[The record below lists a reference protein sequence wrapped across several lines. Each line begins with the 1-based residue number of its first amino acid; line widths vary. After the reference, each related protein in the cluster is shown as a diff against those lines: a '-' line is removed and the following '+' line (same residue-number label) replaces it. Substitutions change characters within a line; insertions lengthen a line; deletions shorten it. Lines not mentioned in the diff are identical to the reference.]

1 MPDCRL
7 QADTLFSCNDP
18 SNWTVAYA
26 PSNQYTDAIMDQAD
40 IAGMP
45 AVPPA
50 LTKGFLAGV
59 VTDLPQF
66 EKLPDE
72 AALEAMFYNLEERCK
87 VGIVFSDWP
96 EAAGGGGG
104 YSYTLRFDSTPGGFV
119 KSDNAVRRKSWL
131 TDKSFSDFTGQ
142 GPRGV
147 SPVGDFCGPYAEKI
161 SGKPL
166 RNASEACGSLPGQ
179 SAFECFGCLFQSFQM
194 SIGTDSPGYVR
205 YQYLSFESLID
216 QVIAWHCAKSAR
228 VTEAEIVEMLGKM
241 DTLTIE
247 RFPYPQY
254 EEDGYLYAIQFGLPL
269 LLMLSY
275 MYSALTIVRNV
286 VHEKERKLKESM
298 KMMGLPNWAHWSAW
312 FVQAATLLFGSNVI
326 MALLI
331 HFGGILTYSDMTLIL
346 VYLLLFSFAT
356 INFCFLLS
364 TFFKKATSAAVFA
377 AILWYMSYFPYSII
391 SRDYSDSSLQ
401 EKTNYC
407 LLSTTCM
414 SLGAYVIS
422 GQEGNGVGVTWA
434 NAFDAVSVDDDFSFG
449 RVLQMLLLD
458 GLLYFAIAW
467 YVDQVFPGDFG
478 IPRRWYFVFTAAYW
492 CGKKQDLAPADT
504 SNIYEDD
511 HQDDAKFESDPTG
524 LTAGI
529 RLQALRKQFNPKMVA
544 VKGTTLN
551 MYQDQIL
558 SLLGHNGAGKTT
570 TMNMITGLFPPSS
583 GTAIVNGYDVFESPR
598 EAQSSLGIC
607 PQHDVL
613 FDTLTVEEHLQFFCR
628 LKGVPSDEVE
638 GHVTSMIKSLKLPE
652 KRHFQSKA
660 LSGGMKRRL
669 SCGMAFV
676 GGSKVVILDEPTSG
690 MDPSAR
696 RATWDLITGLK
707 AGRTILLSTHFMDEA
722 VRPLCHPFLAYFS
735 HGFRRDMP
743 FLLVSGLSHTD
754 CVLAIQ
760 CRARFTSSG
769 PAW

>member
-1 MPDCRL
+1 M
-7 QADTLFSCNDP
+7 AYTP
-18 SNWTVAYA
+18 SNEF
-26 PSNQYTDAIMDQAD
+26 TDAIMDQAV
-40 IAGMP
+40 IADMP

-50 LTKGFLAGV
+50 QTKQFLAGA
-59 VTDLPQF
+59 VTDLPPF
-66 EKLPDE
+66 EKVADE
-72 AALEAMFYNLEERCK
+72 AALEALFYDLDEPCK
-87 VGIVFSDWP
+87 VGIVFRDWVGK
-96 EAAGGGGG
+96 EGGGGG
-104 YSYTLRFDSTPGGFV
+104 YSYSLRFDSTPGGYV
-119 KSDNAVRRKSWL
+119 KSSDERRKSWR
-131 TDKSFSDFTGQ
+131 TDKSFSDFAGQ

-147 SPVGDFCGPYAEKI
+147 SSIGNSCGAYAGI
-161 SGKPL
+161 VRKPL
-166 RNASEACGSLPGQ
+166 VNASLACLELGSQ
-179 SAFECFGCLFQSFQM
+179 NAIFMCFGCLLQGLDM
-194 SIGTDSPGYVR
+194 SIGTDTPGYVR
-205 YQYLSFESLID
+205 HQYLSFESLVD
-216 QVIAWHCAKSAR
+216 QVIAWHVAKDSA
-228 VTEAEIVEMLGKM
+228 VPEAEIVEMLGKM
-241 DTLTIE
+241 DTLTLE

-377 AILWYMSYFPYSII
+377 AILWYMSYFPYSLIA
-391 SRDYSDSSLQ
+391 RDYAEASLQ

-422 GQEGNGVGVTWA
+422 GQEGNGIGVTWA

-449 RVLQMLLLD
+449 RVLSMMFFD

-478 IPRRWYFVFTAAYW
+478 IPRRWYFIFMASYW
-492 CGKKQDLAPADT
+492 CGKKQDLVPPVVN
-504 SNIYEDD
+504 SIYEDERRE
-511 HQDDAKFESDPTG
+511 DDKFERDPTG

-529 RLQALRKQFNPKMVA
+529 QLKALRKQFNPKMVA

-613 FDTLTVEEHLQFFCR
+613 FDSLTVEEHLQFFCR
-628 LKGVPSDEVE
+628 LKGVPDGEVA
-638 GHVTSMIKSLKLPE
+638 GNVTSMLNSLKLPE
-652 KRHFQSKA
+652 KRHTQSKA

-722 VRPLCHPFLAYFS
+722 VRQLCQIQPFC
-735 HGFRRDMP
+735 
-743 FLLVSGLSHTD
+743 LLPPTPSPR
-754 CVLAIQ
+754 
-760 CRARFTSSG
+760 RARVIVHSIAYLS
-769 PAW
+769 